1 MASRKDK
8 TLGNMAKLLKS
19 ASVFG
24 GWTFISR
31 IFGLVR
37 DILFARFLGAG
48 LLMDVFKVT
57 FSIPNYFRR
66 LFGEGAFLQSFVPVL
81 NEVKEQQDENAV
93 RRLVGDTAGTLGAIL
108 FLITVISIIAA
119 PIFIMIFAPGF
130 VKNPEAM
137 DLAVTMLRWMFP
149 YLLFISLVAL
159 ASGVLNTYGKFAVP
173 AFTPILL
180 NLCLIVTV
188 VWIAPNFPKPT
199 IVIAIGVFVAGVVQ
213 LLFQYPFLRK
223 IKMISRPR
231 WAWKSEGVQKIFK
244 LMLPGIFGS
253 SVAQINLIIDS
264 AIATMLGTGAVS
276 YLYYSDRLMEF
287 PLGIFG
293 IAIATVALPK
303 LSSQFSNQDE
313 QGYSETLDWS
323 LRLAFL
329 ICLPAAVGLVCL
341 AAPLLATLF
350 QYGNF
355 DAKATQMAQYSLWAY
370 GFGLF
375 GFVLVKVLVPAYF
388 SRQDTVTPVK
398 FGIVAM
404 GVNIVL
410 NLIVLALFLTKK
422 WTFAPHAGLALATS
436 IGAFVNAGLLFSVLR
451 KKGIYQ
457 LQSGW
462 LKFLAKIILACML
475 MAVVVLMLRGD
486 ISLWTDAGLWQR
498 LSRLAILIGAGVATY
513 FATLFIFGMRP
524 RDFLKN

>member
-1 MASRKDK
+1 MP
-8 TLGNMAKLLKS
+8 KLLKS

-81 NEVKEQQDENAV
+81 NETKEKQDENAV

-108 FLITVISIIAA
+108 FLVTVVSILAA
-119 PIFIMIFAPGF
+119 PVFITIFAPGF
-130 VKNPEAM
+130 VGSPEKM

-159 ASGVLNTYGKFAVP
+159 ASGVLNTYGKFAAP

-180 NLCLIVTV
+180 NLCLIITV

-199 IVIAIGVFVAGVVQ
+199 IIIAIGVFIAGLVQ
-213 LLFQYPFLRK
+213 LLFQYPFLRQ

-253 SVAQINLIIDS
+253 SVAQINLMIDS

-303 LSSQFSNQDE
+303 LSSQFSNNNSK
-313 QGYSETLDWS
+313 GYSETLDWS

-329 ICLPAAVGLVCL
+329 ICMPAAVGLVCL

-350 QYGNF
+350 QYGEF
-355 DAKATQMAQYSLWAY
+355 DALATEMAQYSLWAY
-370 GFGLF
+370 GVGLF

-404 GVNIVL
+404 VVNIVL
-410 NLIVLALFLTKK
+410 NLIVLTLFLTDK
-422 WTFAPHAGLALATS
+422 WTFAPHAGLAAATS
-436 IGAFVNAGLLFSVLR
+436 LGAFVNATLLYRGLR
-451 KKGIYQ
+451 KNSIYQ
-457 LQSGW
+457 PEKGW
-462 LKFLAKIILACML
+462 LLYFLRILLACVL
-475 MAVVVLMLRGD
+475 MAIVILYLAGD
-486 ISLWTDAGLWQR
+486 IEQWTTVGLWQR
-498 LSRLAILIGAGVATY
+498 ISRLSMVIGAGVFCY
-513 FATLFIFGMRP
+513 FASLFIMGIRP
-524 RDFLKN
+524 RHFLRH